1 MTFSNEEQQPS
12 PCRLKTELA
21 RSWRT
26 PRLISPKLLI
36 IHETADAIEQKFG
49 GAPREPTP
57 PKNVLDEVDGI
68 LAIGGGDI
76 SRLDWKQ
83 RKAVP
88 YVLWDSEHRWSE
100 NERLIEDYLSWA
112 NDWATAPRRL
122 WRHYLLNLQP
132 ASLATQHFAR
142 WLDTRADK
150 LTPPLRDFSM
160 HWELFHPQRAIIKIA
175 DSLLDGSHLI
185 DEVVDLRVD
194 REKFLKSACLLS
206 ILENLGQRLR
216 DYSQSSDIPNT
227 LRKLLTSLGE
237 NPIHKMQGHNG
248 LGEAAQKS
256 LVEGLVIWARRQ
268 SAGVI
273 DQTLDLLHT
282 LIGDPRLYPARWI
295 AIDPDVR
302 QTVEWWLT
310 KKTLEAFFEV
320 FRIQNAVNPRM
331 VAERE
336 AFWRGYMKKI
346 SRAWLISGLNGR
358 DIAERFL
365 GKSFGEFSGGVGATS
380 DHLGLML
387 QIGSYVILEMNQ
399 NGSTLFWQTSD
410 TQMPDFFQPKYQR
423 GRLIELCSQ
432 APGRFRMTHHHGW
445 QFKYENEILRRTG
458 VSRSS

>member
-1 MTFSNEEQQPS
+1 MTLPDDSSDKAMLKAALNRPWRPVRFVPAQSSMIQFAAEELE
-12 PCRLKTELA
+12 R
-21 RSWRT
+21 
-26 PRLISPKLLI
+26 
-36 IHETADAIEQKFG
+36 KFG
-49 GAPREPTP
+49 GVPREPDLP
-57 PKNVLDEVDGI
+57 DNLLDEAERLLTVGR
-68 LAIGGGDI
+68 GNI
-76 SRLDWKQ
+76 SGLDTKQ
-83 RKAVP
+83 RKAIP
-88 YVLWDSEHRWSE
+88 YILWTSPHRWSE
-100 NERLIEDYLSWA
+100 NTRLVDDYL
-112 NDWATAPRRL
+112 DWADQNWRTAPRRL
-122 WRHYLLNLQP
+122 WRHYLLNMQP
-132 ASLATQHFAR
+132 ESPATQRLAR
-142 WLDTRADK
+142 WIEARAVK
-150 LTPPLRDFSM
+150 LTPPLRGFSM
-160 HWELFHPQRAIIKIA
+160 HWELFQPERAVAKIA
-175 DSLLDGSHLI
+175 GSLLAGAHLI
-185 DEVVDLRVD
+185 DEIIELRVD
-194 REKFLKSACLLS
+194 RDTLLKSACLLS
-206 ILENLGQRLR
+206 VFKALGQRLR
-216 DYSQSSDIPNT
+216 DYPHSSNIPET
-227 LRKLLTSLGE
+227 LKHLLANLGE

-256 LVEGLVIWARRQ
+256 LIEGLVIWARRQ

-458 VSRSS
+458 VSRSG